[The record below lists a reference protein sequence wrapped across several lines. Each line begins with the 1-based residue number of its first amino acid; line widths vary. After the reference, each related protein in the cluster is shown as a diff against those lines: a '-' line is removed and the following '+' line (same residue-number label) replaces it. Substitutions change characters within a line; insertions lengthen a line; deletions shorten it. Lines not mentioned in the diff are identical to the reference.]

1 MSTRILAVEDDERI
15 RTAVRLA
22 LEDEGWEVTEA
33 ATGED
38 ALQHFQNQPSD
49 VVLIDIML
57 PGIDGFEVCRSIRRT
72 SDVPIVMV
80 TARADTH
87 DVVAGLEAGA
97 DDYLTKPFAPKELS
111 ARIRALLRR
120 ARTSEVSSPHL
131 RFGDLESVPDEGV
144 VRRNGRDVP
153 LTKTEFRVLV
163 ELAQSPGRVFSRE
176 VLLERI
182 WGYGYFG
189 DGRLV
194 DVHVRRLRTKVEADP
209 ANPRHVVDVAR
220 LLLHDPGVLVHDDGG
235 GVLPLVEQVRAREG
249 ERGDRQE
256 HGEQQ
261 RADREGEGDARP
273 EPEPAREREAPH
285 RAGDGHR

>member
-1 MSTRILAVEDDERI
+1 LTVGTRILSVEDDERI
-15 RTAVRLA
+15 RTAVKLA
-22 LEDEGWEVTEA
+22 LEDEGWSVEEA
-33 ATGED
+33 DTGEE
-38 ALQHFQNQPSD
+38 ALNAFQRQPSD

-57 PGIDGFEVCRSIRRT
+57 PGIDGFDVCRAIRRV

-120 ARTSEVSSPHL
+120 ARTSDTVSAHL
-131 RFGDLESVPDEGV
+131 RFGDLEIIPDEGV
-144 VRRNGRDVP
+144 VRRAGEEIH
-153 LTKTEFRVLV
+153 LTKTEFRLLV
-163 ELAQSPGRVFSRE
+163 ELASTPGRVFSRE
-176 VLLERI
+176 TLLERV

-209 ANPRHVVDVAR
+209 ANPRHVVT
-220 LLLHDPGVLVHDDGG
+220 
-235 GVLPLVEQVRAREG
+235 VRGLGYKLQA
-249 ERGDRQE
+249 
-256 HGEQQ
+256 
-261 RADREGEGDARP
+261 
-273 EPEPAREREAPH
+273 
-285 RAGDGHR
+285 

>member
-22 LEDEGWEVTEA
+22 LEDEGWEVAEA

-57 PGIDGFEVCRSIRRT
+57 PGIDGFEVCRSIRRA

-131 RFGDLESVPDEGV
+131 RFGDLEIVPDEGV
-144 VRRNGRDVP
+144 VRRNGRDVH

-194 DVHVRRLRTKVEADP
+194 DVHVRRLRTKIEADP
-209 ANPRHVVDVAR
+209 ANPRHVVTVR
-220 LLLHDPGVLVHDDGG
+220 GLGYKL
-235 GVLPLVEQVRAREG
+235 QV
-249 ERGDRQE
+249 
-256 HGEQQ
+256 
-261 RADREGEGDARP
+261 
-273 EPEPAREREAPH
+273 
-285 RAGDGHR
+285 

>member
-1 MSTRILAVEDDERI
+1 MRQAEGVGTRILAVEDDERI
-15 RTAVRLA
+15 RTAVKLA
-22 LEDEGWEVTEA
+22 LEDEGWTVAEA
-33 ATGED
+33 ANGEE
-38 ALQHFQNQPSD
+38 ALTAFQQEPAD

-131 RFGDLESVPDEGV
+131 RFGDLEIVPEEGV
-144 VRRNGRDVP
+144 VRRNGRDVH

-182 WGYGYFG
+182 WEHGYFG

-194 DVHVRRLRTKVEADP
+194 DVHVRRLRTKIEADP
-209 ANPRHVVDVAR
+209 ANPRHVVTVR
-220 LLLHDPGVLVHDDGG
+220 GLGYKL
-235 GVLPLVEQVRAREG
+235 QV
-249 ERGDRQE
+249 
-256 HGEQQ
+256 
-261 RADREGEGDARP
+261 
-273 EPEPAREREAPH
+273 
-285 RAGDGHR
+285 

>member
-22 LEDEGWEVTEA
+22 LEDEGWEVAEA

-57 PGIDGFEVCRSIRRT
+57 PGIDGFEVCRSIRRS

-97 DDYLTKPFAPKELS
+97 DDYLTKPFVAKELS

-131 RFGDLESVPDEGV
+131 RFGDLEIVPDEGV
-144 VRRNGRDVP
+144 VRRNGRDVH

-194 DVHVRRLRTKVEADP
+194 DVHVRRLRTKIEADP
-209 ANPRHVVDVAR
+209 ANPRHVVTVR
-220 LLLHDPGVLVHDDGG
+220 GLGYKL
-235 GVLPLVEQVRAREG
+235 QV
-249 ERGDRQE
+249 
-256 HGEQQ
+256 
-261 RADREGEGDARP
+261 
-273 EPEPAREREAPH
+273 
-285 RAGDGHR
+285 

>member
-1 MSTRILAVEDDERI
+1 MGTRILTVEDDERI

-22 LEDEGWEVTEA
+22 LEDEGWEVEEA
-33 ATGED
+33 DTGEE
-38 ALQHFQNQPSD
+38 ALQAFTRQPSD

-57 PGIDGFEVCRSIRRT
+57 PGIDGFDVCRSIRRI

-120 ARTSEVSSPHL
+120 ARTIDLAPTHL
-131 RFGDLESVPDEGV
+131 RFGDLEIIPEEGIV
-144 VRRNGRDVP
+144 LRDNAEVH
-153 LTKTEFRVLV
+153 LTKTEFRLLV
-163 ELAQSPGRVFSRE
+163 ELASAPGRIFSRE
-176 VLLERI
+176 VLLERV

-194 DVHVRRLRTKVEADP
+194 DVHVRRLRMKVEVDP
-209 ANPRHVVDVAR
+209 ANPRHVMTI
-220 LLLHDPGVLVHDDGG
+220 
-235 GVLPLVEQVRAREG
+235 
-249 ERGDRQE
+249 RGL
-256 HGEQQ
+256 GYKLQQ
-261 RADREGEGDARP
+261 
-273 EPEPAREREAPH
+273 
-285 RAGDGHR
+285 